1 MAKIQEL
8 TIVTRISSFLAFL
21 KECAQQ
27 DSNNWSQAK
36 KIGDIQ
42 LASKLRMR
50 GKNLNNEDLKENI
63 TI

>member
-1 MAKIQEL
+1 M
-8 TIVTRISSFLAFL
+8 FL
-21 KECAQQ
+21 KECARQNP
-27 DSNNWSQAK
+27 NNWSQAK